1 MVIGLGNTGTAY
13 ADTRHNVGFKVVDLI
28 ARQLGIRFKR
38 SPFKRYLLARNITPA
53 LNEKLYLV
61 KPLTYMNRSGVIIN
75 ELLKKT
81 SLSIDELLVVYDT
94 LDLSPGI
101 CRLKKKGSA
110 AGHKGLTSIIEHLG
124 SNKFFRLA
132 IGIGRPKVQ
141 GRIEDYVLA
150 APRKKEALILDEAIV
165 RSAMSILRLLEEE
178 PEKVMNDLNRKER

>member
-1 MVIGLGNTGTAY
+1 
-13 ADTRHNVGFKVVDLI
+13 VGFKVADLI

-38 SPFKRYLLARNITPA
+38 SPFKSYLIARNVTPT
-53 LNEKLYLV
+53 LNEKLYVV
-61 KPLTYMNRSGVIIN
+61 KPLTHMNRSGLIIK
-75 ELLKKT
+75 ELLKRT
-81 SLSIDELLVVYDT
+81 SLSVNELLVVYDT

-124 SNKFFRLA
+124 SNNFLRLS

-150 APRKKEALILDEAIV
+150 APRKKEALVLAEAIV
-165 RSAMSILRLLEEE
+165 RSAESILRLLEEE

>member
-1 MVIGLGNTGTAY
+1 MVIGLGNPGSVY

-38 SPFKRYLLARNITPA
+38 SPFKRYLIAGNITPA

-61 KPLTYMNRSGVIIN
+61 KPLAYMNRSGVIIN
-75 ELLKKT
+75 ELLKRT

-124 SNKFFRLA
+124 SNDFLRLA

-141 GRIEDYVLA
+141 GRIEDYVLT

-165 RSAMSILRLLEEE
+165 RSAMSILCLLEEE